1 LVLIV
6 RIPKELNRG
15 ESLSTRNNFLYYGLL
30 AQKLIKIDVS
40 FMLRARIIC
49 WRPILKFH

>member
-15 ESLSTRNNFLYYGLL
+15 ESLRTRNNFLYYGLL
-30 AQKLIKIDVS
+30 EGKLIKIDFS
-40 FMLRARIIC
+40 FMLRTRII
-49 WRPILKFH
+49 